1 MKYAF
6 FGQKKNMRLIN
17 ITISIGVVVIL
28 LGCINAGE
36 DKSSHAAIFGTASN
50 TIDTLIYSAPQN
62 YSKTLESYDAANNF
76 EVRNYTDILLLFE
89 KLNYTKEAWQSGIR
103 EVPRVY
109 LPLIGEKWGGG
120 RSDELTVENK
130 KRLFFRTSVPLILRG
145 NELIMID
152 RQRLSDIRSSYKK
165 DAAISEKDQSWILK
179 LAKVYKVELK
189 DGQLTPALMDSL
201 WKKVDIVPVSLALA
215 QAAEESGWG
224 TSRFAA
230 QGNAVYGQWTWGS
243 NAITPE
249 KQRKELGNYGIASFE
264 TLQQS
269 ISAYML
275 NLNTHNAYSA
285 LREKR
290 AQLREKDEKISGY
303 ILAGQLTKY
312 SERGEEYV
320 KSLRSLMEQ
329 NKLSPADDAYLSK
342 DDPIY
347 LVRKAE

>member
-1 MKYAF
+1 
-6 FGQKKNMRLIN
+6 MRLIN
-17 ITISIGVVVIL
+17 ITISIGVVAIL
-28 LGCINAGE
+28 LGCINKGE
-36 DKSSHAAIFGTASN
+36 DKSSHAALFGIDSD

-62 YSKTLESYDAANNF
+62 YSKTLESSDAANNL
-76 EVRNYTDILLLFE
+76 EVSNYKDILDLFDR
-89 KLNYTKEAWQSGIR
+89 LNYTPEAWQSGIR

-109 LPLIGEKWGGG
+109 LPLIGEKWGAG
-120 RSDELTVENK
+120 RSNELTVDNK
-130 KRLFFRTSVPLILRG
+130 KRLFFRTLAPLILRG

-152 RQRLSDIRSSYKK
+152 RLRLSEIRSSQVKSST
-165 DAAISEKDQSWILK
+165 ISEKDQLWVLK
-179 LAKVYKVELK
+179 LAKVYKVDPE
-189 DGQLTPALMDSL
+189 DGQVSSDLIDAL

-230 QGNAVYGQWTWGS
+230 KGNAVYGQWTWGS

-275 NLNTHNAYSA
+275 NLNTHNAYGA

-290 AQLREKDEKISGY
+290 AQLREKNGKITGH

-320 KSLRSLMEQ
+320 KSLRSLMEY
-329 NKLSPADDAYLSK
+329 NKLGPTDDAYLSK
-342 DDPIY
+342 NAPIY

>member
-1 MKYAF
+1 
-6 FGQKKNMRLIN
+6 MRLIN
-17 ITISIGVVVIL
+17 IIISIGVTAIL
-28 LGCINAGE
+28 LGCISTGK
-36 DKSSHAAIFGTASN
+36 DKSSNSAIFGTDIN
-50 TIDTLIYSAPQN
+50 VLDTLIYSAPQN
-62 YSKTLESYDAANNF
+62 YSKTLESNDPANNF
-76 EVRNYTDILLLFE
+76 EVRNYMDLFE
-89 KLNYTKEAWQSGIR
+89 LYGKLDYTPKAWQSGIR

-109 LPLIGEKWGGG
+109 LPLIGERWGSG
-120 RSDELTVENK
+120 RSNEITVDNK
-130 KRLFFRTSVPLILRG
+130 KRLFFRTLAPLILRG
-145 NELIMID
+145 NELIMVD
-152 RQRLSDIRSSYKK
+152 RNRLKEIRSSHTKNE
-165 DAAISEKDQSWILK
+165 AIPEKDQLWILK
-179 LAKVYKVELK
+179 LATVYKVDVK
-189 DGQLTPALMDSL
+189 DGQVTAGLMDTL

-230 QGNAVYGQWTWGS
+230 KGNAVYGQWTWGS

-275 NLNTHNAYSA
+275 NLNTHNAYAS

-290 AQLREKDEKISGY
+290 AELREKNQKVTGY

-320 KSLRSLMEQ
+320 KSLRSLMEY
-329 NKLSPADDAYLSK
+329 NLLIPTDDAYLSK
-342 DDPIY
+342 DAPIY
-347 LVRKAE
+347 LVGKAE

>member
-1 MKYAF
+1 MK
-6 FGQKKNMRLIN
+6 LIN

-28 LGCINAGE
+28 LGCINKGK
-36 DKSSHAAIFGTASN
+36 DKSSHAAIFGTDSN

-76 EVRNYTDILLLFE
+76 GVSNYKDILALYE
-89 KLNYTKEAWQSGIR
+89 KLNYTPEAWQSGIR

-109 LPLIGEKWGGG
+109 LPLIGEKWGAG
-120 RSDELTVENK
+120 RSNELTVDNK
-130 KRLFFRTSVPLILRG
+130 KRLFFRTLAPLILRG

-152 RQRLSDIRSSYKK
+152 RQRLSEIRSSQMKN
-165 DAAISEKDQSWILK
+165 AAISEKDQSWILK
-179 LAKVYKVELK
+179 LAKVYKVGPE
-189 DGQLTPALMDSL
+189 DGQVSADLIDAL

-230 QGNAVYGQWTWGS
+230 KGNAVYGQWTWGS
-243 NAITPE
+243 NAIKPE

-275 NLNTHNAYSA
+275 NLNTHNAYAS

-290 AQLREKDEKISGY
+290 AELREKNQKITGH

-312 SERGEEYV
+312 SERGDEYV
-320 KSLRSLMEQ
+320 KSLRSLMEY
-329 NKLSPADDAYLSK
+329 NLLIPTDDAYLSK
-342 DDPIY
+342 DAPIY
-347 LVRKAE
+347 LVGKAE

>member
-1 MKYAF
+1 
-6 FGQKKNMRLIN
+6 MRLVN

-28 LGCINAGE
+28 LGCINKGE
-36 DKSSHAAIFGTASN
+36 DKSSHVALFGTDSN

-62 YSKTLESYDAANNF
+62 YSKTLESYDTANNF
-76 EVRNYTDILLLFE
+76 EVSNYKDILVLFK
-89 KLNYTKEAWQSGIR
+89 KLNYTPEAWQSGIR

-109 LPLIGEKWGGG
+109 LPLIGEKWGAG
-120 RSDELTVENK
+120 RSDELKVDNK
-130 KRLFFRTSVPLILRG
+130 KRLFFRTSAPLILRG
-145 NELIMID
+145 NELIMVD
-152 RQRLSDIRSSYKK
+152 RNRLSEIRSSYKK
-165 DAAISEKDQSWILK
+165 NAAISEKDQSWILK
-179 LAKVYKVELK
+179 LAKIYKVEVK
-189 DGQLTPALMDSL
+189 DSQVTSGLMDIL

-230 QGNAVYGQWTWGS
+230 KGNAVYGQWTWGS

-264 TLQQS
+264 ILQQS

-275 NLNTHNAYSA
+275 NLNTHNAYSD
-285 LREKR
+285 LRDKR
-290 AQLREKDEKISGY
+290 AQLREKDEKITGH

-312 SERGEEYV
+312 SERGEDYV
-320 KSLRSLMEQ
+320 KSLRSLMEH
-329 NKLSPADDAYLSK
+329 NKLGPTDDAYLSK
-342 DDPIY
+342 NAPIY